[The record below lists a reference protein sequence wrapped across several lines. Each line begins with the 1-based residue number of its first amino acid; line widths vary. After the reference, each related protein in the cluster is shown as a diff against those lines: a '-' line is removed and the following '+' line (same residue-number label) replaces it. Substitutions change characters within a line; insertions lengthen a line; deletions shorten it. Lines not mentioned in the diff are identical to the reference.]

1 MFGRKTLER
10 RRSDALSVIR
20 GELLA
25 FEAMLQRPRNAGDA
39 APDEAFVAG
48 VHERLEDIKQRAT
61 QETDIDELDSLSE
74 DAEQQGQLRAY
85 ICLRREIQIE
95 GYLAID
101 LMNEWGVPKP
111 VIAKLHELVDKALRS
126 ANEDPEAARSALRAI
141 FEEKDSWSEYTSDYE
156 DKMKRFTRWWLFWPS
171 MLLTVLALVA
181 LHFPVAVPGGLLLAG
196 VAGSCVSVLTKM
208 PLLEVSLSG
217 ELESYERRILSRI
230 GAGVLG
236 SLIGCGLL
244 GWGLISFSIH
254 GQTFADV
261 LNACS
266 TSLSTSCTALQTLIL
281 LAVPMLFGFSERA
294 LTSFEQKVFGNSGQ
308 VQDTRIARR
317 EK

>member
-1 MFGRKTLER
+1 MQRLADLNPTHLTEAITFAADKHLQQRRKDAKTL
-10 RRSDALSVIR
+10 S
-20 GELLA
+20 
-25 FEAMLQRPRNAGDA
+25 
-39 APDEAFVAG
+39 
-48 VHERLEDIKQRAT
+48 QRAYRPSGSSGSCLSL
-61 QETDIDELDSLSE
+61 ELCARMGGN
-74 DAEQQGQLRAY
+74 DAR
-85 ICLRREIQIE
+85 
-95 GYLAID
+95 
-101 LMNEWGVPKP
+101 
-111 VIAKLHELVDKALRS
+111 
-126 ANEDPEAARSALRAI
+126 
-141 FEEKDSWSEYTSDYE
+141 
-156 DKMKRFTRWWLFWPS
+156 
-171 MLLTVLALVA
+171 LVA
-181 LHFPVAVPGGLLLAG
+181 LHFPVAAPGGLLLAG

-266 TSLSTSCTALQTLIL
+266 TSLPTSCTALQTLIL

-294 LTSFEQKVFGNSGQ
+294 LTSFEQKVFGSSGQ
-308 VQDTRIARR
+308 EQNTRIARR